1 MGENS
6 VDLALYSPQYKIP
19 IIFLFQQVCRNSED
33 ERVYA
38 DSVLGLIVVDE
49 RFPSLGDVGAEGAE
63 SGVGRQRIL

>member
-6 VDLALYSPQYKIP
+6 VNLALYSPQYKIP
-19 IIFLFQQVCRNSED
+19 IIFLFQVCRNSED